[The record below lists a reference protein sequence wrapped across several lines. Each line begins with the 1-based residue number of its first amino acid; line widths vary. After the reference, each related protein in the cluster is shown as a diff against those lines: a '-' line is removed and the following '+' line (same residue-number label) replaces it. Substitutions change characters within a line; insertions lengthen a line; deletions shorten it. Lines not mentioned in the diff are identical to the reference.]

1 MSAFNPAIPVD
12 GSVIDAGEL
21 RTQFG
26 VLEAEIQMLDLRMEV
41 QEQRGF
47 GIDPLSVTITEPP
60 TQEQVQA
67 VVDKLNELIASMS
80 R

>member
-26 VLEAEIQMLDLRMEV
+26 VLEVEIQMLGLRMEV

-60 TQEQVQA
+60 TQEQVQT

>member
-26 VLEAEIQMLDLRMEV
+26 VLEDEIQMLDLRMEV

-60 TQEQVQA
+60 TQEQVQT

>member
-1 MSAFNPAIPVD
+1 MGSYNSALPVD

-60 TQEQVQA
+60 TQEQVQT

>member
-60 TQEQVQA
+60 TQEQVQT